1 MMFNALINPN
11 YCIKTLDCRKKW
23 FFFHIFAYMSL
34 RNKFK
39 TTFSRNVFL
48 PGISALVLLS
58 IICAIFPDTTE
69 SALVSVQQ
77 SIYKNL
83 HWTYSLL
90 VTLFLIFQLLLA
102 FSKMGNIRLGADNSE
117 PQYGFFSWI
126 AMLFAAGMG
135 IGLMYYGV
143 AEPMSHYV
151 NPALPT
157 ATINPAKDAQL
168 ATFFHWGL
176 HAWGIFGIMGLILAY
191 FSFRYKLPLAVR
203 SGLYPLL
210 RHRINGPIGDI
221 VDVFTLVSTFFGIAT
236 SLSLGVVQL
245 NAGLEHLGVLSERSL
260 LFQSI
265 IIMVVT
271 AAAIGSAVAGM
282 NKGVKRLSE
291 LNLLMTIVLVIFVL
305 ALGPTTFLFSALS
318 EGIGNY
324 INQFAD
330 LSFKTYAFEREGR
343 SWFTN
348 WTVMYWAWW
357 ISWAPFVGLFIAR
370 ISRGRTIREYILA
383 VLFVP
388 TMFIFLWMT
397 VFGNGAIWIDQ
408 HQAAGALSSL
418 AGNADVLLFAFFEQ
432 FPLAKPLCVLALVMV
447 VVFFITSADSG
458 ILVMNSIASGN
469 KTNTPQWQNVFW
481 GCLLSIISILL
492 LSAGG
497 INSLQTMTLITALP
511 FGFIM
516 LVLCLCLLKA
526 LRTDELYH
534 SSEIPY
540 GSRSWDG
547 RHWQERLQQILT
559 FSQKQDV
566 IRFFAD
572 KVQPAFV
579 ELKDELSKNGIDA
592 VILEGKHGKFSLE
605 LNIPHDQIR
614 NFRYGVAA
622 EKRSI
627 SDYLVED
634 DNTPDVETGI
644 QYIPVT
650 YYSDGRTGNDIQ
662 YLSQNEIIADVLR
675 EYERFLSIISDDDKS
690 MIYVDK

>member
-1 MMFNALINPN
+1 MAKLFKFN
-11 YCIKTLDCRKKW
+11 
-23 FFFHIFAYMSL
+23 
-34 RNKFK
+34 

-48 PGISALVLLS
+48 PGLIVLLLLTFG
-58 IICAIFPDTTE
+58 CAMFPDATE
-69 SALVSVQQ
+69 QALQTVQK

-90 VTLFLIFQLLLA
+90 VTFFLIFQLALA
-102 FSKMGNIRLGADNSE
+102 FSKMGDIRLGADNSE

-151 NPALPT
+151 EPALPDET
-157 ATINPAKDAQL
+157 VNPAKEAQL

-176 HAWGIFGIMGLILAY
+176 HAWGIFGVMGLILAY

-210 RHRINGPIGDI
+210 RERISGPIGDV

-245 NAGLEHLGVLSERSL
+245 NAGLEHLGILSERSL

-265 IIMVVT
+265 IIVVVT
-271 AAAIGSAVAGM
+271 GAAIASAVAGM

-291 LNLLMTIVLVIFVL
+291 LNLLMTIVLVVFVL
-305 ALGPTTFLFSALS
+305 ALGPTTFLFSAFS

-330 LSFKTYAFEREGR
+330 LSFKTFAFEKDGR

-388 TMFIFLWMT
+388 SLFIFLWMT

-408 HQAAGALSSL
+408 HQAAGALSVL

-432 FPLAKPLCVLALVMV
+432 FPLATPLCVLALIMV
-447 VVFFITSADSG
+447 VIFFITSADSG

-469 KTNTPQWQNVFW
+469 KTNTPQWQNAFW
-481 GCLLSIISILL
+481 GILLAVISISL

-516 LVLCLCLLKA
+516 LILCMCLFKA
-526 LRTDELYH
+526 LHTDELYQQ
-534 SSEIPY
+534 SKIPY
-540 GSRSWDG
+540 GSRTWDG
-547 RHWQERLQQILT
+547 HQWRERLQQILT
-559 FSQKQDV
+559 FSQKQD
-566 IRFFAD
+566 ILRFFSE
-572 KVQPAFV
+572 KVRPAFE
-579 ELKDELSKNGIDA
+579 ELQAELSKNGIDA
-592 VILEGKHGKFSLE
+592 HIMEGKLGKFSIE
-605 LNIPHDQIR
+605 LNIPLDQIW

-622 EKRSI
+622 EKRTI
-627 SDYLVED
+627 SDYMIED
-634 DNTPDVETGI
+634 DNTPDVETSI

-650 YYSDGRTGNDIQ
+650 YYSDGRSGNDIQ
-662 YLSQNEIIADVLR
+662 YLSRDEIIADVLR
-675 EYERFLSIISDDDKS
+675 EYERYLSIISDDEKS
-690 MIYVDK
+690 MFFIDKKEL

>member
-1 MMFNALINPN
+1 M
-11 YCIKTLDCRKKW
+11 IKQLP
-23 FFFHIFAYMSL
+23 I
-34 RNKFK
+34 K

-48 PGISALVLLS
+48 PGLILLLLLS
-58 IICAIFPDTTE
+58 VVCALFPDSTE
-69 SALVSVQQ
+69 AALKAVQAA
-77 SIYKNL
+77 IYKNL
-83 HWTYSLL
+83 NWTYSLL
-90 VTLFLIFQLLLA
+90 VTFFLIFQLALA
-102 FSKMGNIRLGADNSE
+102 FSKTGNIRLGADNSE
-117 PQYGFFSWI
+117 PQYSFFSWI

-151 NPALPT
+151 EPALPNST
-157 ATINPAKDAQL
+157 VNPAKEAQL

-210 RHRINGPIGDI
+210 RDRISGPIGDI
-221 VDVFTLVSTFFGIAT
+221 VDVFALVSTFFGIAT

-245 NAGLEHLGVLSERSL
+245 NAGLEHLGFLSECSL

-265 IIMVVT
+265 IILIVT
-271 AAAIGSAVAGM
+271 AAAMASAIAGM

-291 LNLLMTIVLVIFVL
+291 LNLLMTILLVVFIL
-305 ALGPTTFLFSALS
+305 LLGPTTFLFSAFS

-330 LSFKTYAFEREGR
+330 LSFKTYAFEKDGR

-370 ISRGRTIREYILA
+370 ISRGRTIREYVLA

-388 TMFIFLWMT
+388 SLFIFLWMT
-397 VFGNGAIWIDQ
+397 VFGNGAIWLDQ
-408 HQAAGALSSL
+408 HQAAGALSAL

-432 FPLAKPLCVLALVMV
+432 FPLATPLCVLAILMV
-447 VVFFITSADSG
+447 GIFFITSADSG

-469 KTNTPQWQNVFW
+469 KANTPLWQNVFW
-481 GCLLSIISILL
+481 GILLAVISILL

-497 INSLQTMTLITALP
+497 ISSLQTMTLITALP
-511 FGFIM
+511 FGIIM
-516 LVLCLCLLKA
+516 LILCFCLFLA
-526 LRTDELYH
+526 LRTDELYR
-534 SSEIPY
+534 SSKLPY

-547 RHWQERLQQILT
+547 RYWRERLQQILT
-559 FSQKQDV
+559 FSQKKDV
-566 IRFFAD
+566 LRFFSEQ
-572 KVQPAFV
+572 VRPAFE
-579 ELKDELSKNGIDA
+579 ELKKELAENGIDA
-592 VILEGKHGKFSLE
+592 HIIEGQQGRFSIE
-605 LNIPHDQIR
+605 LNIPHDQIW

-622 EKRSI
+622 EKRSV
-627 SDYLVED
+627 SDYLIEE
-634 DNTPDVETGI
+634 DNTPDVGTSI

-662 YLSQNEIIADVLR
+662 YLSRDEIIADVLR
-675 EYERFLSIISDDDKS
+675 EYERYLSIISDEEKS
-690 MIYVDK
+690 MFFIDKKKIADIQ

>member
-1 MMFNALINPN
+1 MKAIQNA
-11 YCIKTLDCRKKW
+11 
-23 FFFHIFAYMSL
+23 
-34 RNKFK
+34 
-39 TTFSRNVFL
+39 
-48 PGISALVLLS
+48 
-58 IICAIFPDTTE
+58 
-69 SALVSVQQ
+69 
-77 SIYKNL
+77 IYTNL

-90 VTLFLIFQLLLA
+90 VTFFLIFQLALA
-102 FSKMGNIRLGADNSE
+102 FSKMGDIRLGADNSE

-151 NPALPT
+151 EPALPQST
-157 ATINPAKDAQL
+157 ENPAKEAQL

-176 HAWGIFGIMGLILAY
+176 HAWGIFGVMGLILAY

-210 RHRINGPIGDI
+210 RERINGPIGDV

-265 IIMVVT
+265 IIVVVT
-271 AAAIGSAVAGM
+271 AAAMASALAGM

-291 LNLLMTIVLVIFVL
+291 LNLTMTIILVVFVL
-305 ALGPTTFLFSALS
+305 LLGPTTFLLSALS

-330 LSFKTYAFEREGR
+330 LSFKTFAFENDGR
-343 SWFTN
+343 SWYTN

-388 TMFIFLWMT
+388 SLFIFLWMT

-408 HQAAGALSSL
+408 HQAAGALSAL

-432 FPLAKPLCVLALVMV
+432 FPLATPLCILALIMV

-458 ILVMNSIASGN
+458 ILVMNSIASGSKPN
-469 KTNTPQWQNVFW
+469 PPKWQNIFW
-481 GCLLSIISILL
+481 AILLAVISIAL

-497 INSLQTMTLITALP
+497 ISSLQTMTLVTALP
-511 FGFIM
+511 FGLIM
-516 LVLCLCLLKA
+516 LILCFCLFKA
-526 LRTDELYH
+526 LRTDELYR
-534 SSEIPY
+534 SSKIPY

-547 RHWQERLQQILT
+547 SRWRERLQQILT
-559 FSQKQDV
+559 FSQKQD
-566 IRFFAD
+566 ILRFFAD
-572 KVQPAFV
+572 KVRPAFE
-579 ELKDELSKNGIDA
+579 ELQKELAKNGIDA
-592 VILEGKHGKFSLE
+592 HILEGKHGKFSIE
-605 LNIPHDQIR
+605 LAIPHDQIR
-614 NFRYGVAA
+614 NFRYGVSA
-622 EKRSI
+622 EKRTV
-627 SDYLVED
+627 SDYLIDE

-650 YYSDGRTGNDIQ
+650 YYSDGRSGNDIQ
-662 YLSQNEIIADVLR
+662 YLSKDEIISDVLR

-690 MIYVDK
+690 MVFIDKQNII

>member
-1 MMFNALINPN
+1 MTNL
-11 YCIKTLDCRKKW
+11 
-23 FFFHIFAYMSL
+23 FH
-34 RNKFK
+34 FK

-48 PGISALVLLS
+48 PGLIVLLS
-58 IICAIFPDTTE
+58 LSIVCALFPDATE
-69 SALVSVQQ
+69 SALQ
-77 SIYKNL
+77 STQKAIYENL
-83 HWTYSLL
+83 HWSYSLL
-90 VTLFLIFQLLLA
+90 VTFFLIFQLALA

-151 NPALPT
+151 EPALP
-157 ATINPAKDAQL
+157 ATTVNPAKDAQL

-176 HAWGIFGIMGLILAY
+176 HAWGIFGVMGLILAY

-210 RHRINGPIGDI
+210 RDRINGPIGDV

-245 NAGLEHLGVLSERSL
+245 NAGLVHLGILSERSL

-265 IIMVVT
+265 IIVIVT
-271 AAAIGSAVAGM
+271 AAAIASALAGL

-291 LNLLMTIVLVIFVL
+291 LNLLMTIVLTVFILV
-305 ALGPTTFLFSALS
+305 LGPTTFLFSAFS

-330 LSFKTYAFEREGR
+330 LSFKTFAFEKDGR
-343 SWFTN
+343 AWFTN

-388 TMFIFLWMT
+388 SLFIFLWMT

-408 HQAAGALSSL
+408 NQAAGALSKL
-418 AGNADVLLFAFFEQ
+418 AGNADILLFAFFEQ
-432 FPLAKPLCVLALVMV
+432 FPFATPLCVLALIMV

-469 KTNTPQWQNVFW
+469 KPNTPNWQNAFW
-481 GCLLSIISILL
+481 GILLAIISISL

-497 INSLQTMTLITALP
+497 INSLQTMTLVTALP
-511 FGFIM
+511 FGLIM
-516 LVLCLCLLKA
+516 LMLCICLFKA
-526 LRTDELYH
+526 LRTDELYR
-534 SSEIPY
+534 SSKIPY

-547 RHWQERLQQILT
+547 KRWRERLQQILT
-559 FSQKQDV
+559 FSQKQDIV
-566 IRFFAD
+566 RFFSE
-572 KVQPAFV
+572 KVRPAFE
-579 ELKDELSKNGIDA
+579 ELKAELAQNGIDA
-592 VILEGKHGKFSLE
+592 YILEGKRGKFSLE
-605 LNIPHDQIR
+605 LNIPTAQIR

-622 EKRSI
+622 EKQSV

-634 DNTPDVETGI
+634 DNTPDVETGF

-650 YYSDGRTGNDIQ
+650 YYSDGRSGNDIQ
-662 YLSQNEIIADVLR
+662 YLSREEIIADVLR
-675 EYERFLSIISDDDKS
+675 EYERYLSIISDDEKAMVFIDK
-690 MIYVDK
+690 DTL

>member
-1 MMFNALINPN
+1 M
-11 YCIKTLDCRKKW
+11 TQ
-23 FFFHIFAYMSL
+23 IFP
-34 RNKFK
+34 FK

-48 PGISALVLLS
+48 PGLIVLLS
-58 IICAIFPDTTE
+58 LTILCALFPDSTE
-69 SALVSVQQ
+69 AALKAVQK

-90 VTLFLIFQLLLA
+90 VTFFLIFQLILA
-102 FSKMGNIRLGADNSE
+102 FSKMGEIRLGADNSE

-151 NPALPT
+151 EPALPE
-157 ATINPAKDAQL
+157 ATVNPAKEAQL

-176 HAWGIFGIMGLILAY
+176 HAWGIFGVMGLILAY

-210 RHRINGPIGDI
+210 RERINGPIGDV
-221 VDVFTLVSTFFGIAT
+221 VDVFTLVSTFFGIST

-245 NAGLEHLGVLSERSL
+245 NAGLEHLGILNERSL
-260 LFQSI
+260 LLQSI
-265 IIMVVT
+265 IIVVVT
-271 AAAIGSAVAGM
+271 AAAMLSALAGL

-291 LNLLMTIVLVIFVL
+291 LNLLMTILLVLFVL
-305 ALGPTTFLFSALS
+305 TLGPTTFLFSALS

-330 LSFKTYAFEREGR
+330 LSFKTYAFENDGR

-357 ISWAPFVGLFIAR
+357 ISWTPFVGLFIAR

-388 TMFIFLWMT
+388 SLFIFLWMT

-408 HQAAGALSSL
+408 HQANGALSAL
-418 AGNADVLLFAFFEQ
+418 AGNADVLLFVFFEQ
-432 FPLAKPLCVLALVMV
+432 FPLAKPLCVLALFMV
-447 VVFFITSADSG
+447 VIFFITSADSG

-469 KTNTPQWQNVFW
+469 KPNTPQWQNVFW
-481 GCLLSIISILL
+481 GILLAVISIAL

-516 LVLCLCLLKA
+516 LVLCICLFMA
-526 LRTDELYH
+526 LHTDELYN
-534 SSEIPY
+534 SSKIPY

-547 RHWQERLQQILT
+547 RQWRERLQQILT

-566 IRFFAD
+566 LRFFAE
-572 KVQPAFV
+572 KVRPAFE
-579 ELKDELSKNGIDA
+579 ELKQELSKNGIDA
-592 VILEGKHGKFSLE
+592 QIIEGKNGKFSIE
-605 LNIPHDQIR
+605 LNIPHEQIW

-622 EKRSI
+622 EKRTLSE
-627 SDYLVED
+627 YLLED
-634 DNTPDVETGI
+634 DNTPDVETSI

-662 YLSQNEIIADVLR
+662 YLSREEIIADVLR
-675 EYERFLSIISDDDKS
+675 EYERYLSIISDEEKS
-690 MIYVDK
+690 MVFTDKKRIGG

>member
-1 MMFNALINPN
+1 MIKISKFN
-11 YCIKTLDCRKKW
+11 
-23 FFFHIFAYMSL
+23 
-34 RNKFK
+34 

-48 PGISALVLLS
+48 PGLIVLLLLTFV
-58 IICAIFPDTTE
+58 CALFPDSTE
-69 SALVSVQQ
+69 AALQSVQK
-77 SIYKNL
+77 SIYENL

-90 VTLFLIFQLLLA
+90 VTFFLIFQLILA
-102 FSKMGNIRLGADNSE
+102 FSKAGNIRLGADNSE

-151 NPALPT
+151 EPALPD
-157 ATINPAKDAQL
+157 ATVNPAKEAQL

-176 HAWGIFGIMGLILAY
+176 HAWGIFGVMGLILAY

-210 RHRINGPIGDI
+210 RERINGPIGDI
-221 VDVFTLVSTFFGIAT
+221 TDVFTLVSTFFGIAT

-245 NAGLEHLGVLSERSL
+245 NAGLVHLNILSENSL
-260 LFQSI
+260 LFQSVI
-265 IIMVVT
+265 IIVVT
-271 AAAIGSAVAGM
+271 AAAIASALAGL

-305 ALGPTTFLFSALS
+305 TLGPTTFLFSALS

-330 LSFKTYAFEREGR
+330 LSFKTFAFEKDGR

-388 TMFIFLWMT
+388 SLFIFLWMT

-408 HQAAGALSSL
+408 HQAAGALSAL

-432 FPLAKPLCVLALVMV
+432 FPLATPLCILALIMV

-469 KTNTPQWQNVFW
+469 KPNTPQWQNTFW
-481 GCLLSIISILL
+481 GILLAIISIAL

-516 LVLCLCLLKA
+516 LVLCLCLFKA
-526 LRTDELYH
+526 LRTDELYR
-534 SSEIPY
+534 SSKIPY

-547 RHWQERLQQILT
+547 RHWQERLQQILM
-559 FSQKQDV
+559 FSQKQD
-566 IRFFAD
+566 IMRFFED
-572 KVQPAFV
+572 KVRPAFE
-579 ELKDELSKNGIDA
+579 ELKNELAQNGIDA
-592 VILEGKHGKFSLE
+592 HIIEKRQGKYSVE
-605 LNIPHDQIR
+605 LNIPHDQIW

-622 EKRSI
+622 EKRTVSE
-627 SDYLVED
+627 YLIED

-662 YLSQNEIIADVLR
+662 YLSRNEIIADVLR
-675 EYERFLSIISDDDKS
+675 EYERYLSIIADDDKS
-690 MIYVDK
+690 MFFTDKKKL

>member
-1 MMFNALINPN
+1 MTKQFI
-11 YCIKTLDCRKKW
+11 
-23 FFFHIFAYMSL
+23 
-34 RNKFK
+34 FK

-48 PGISALVLLS
+48 PGITALIILS
-58 IICAIFPDTTE
+58 VVCALFPDATE
-69 SALVSVQQ
+69 TGLKTVQKA
-77 SIYKNL
+77 IYKDL

-90 VTLFLIFQLLLA
+90 VTFFLIFQLALA

-151 NPALPT
+151 EPALPDST
-157 ATINPAKDAQL
+157 VNPAKEAQL

-176 HAWGIFGIMGLILAY
+176 HAWGIFGVMGLILAY

-210 RHRINGPIGDI
+210 RERIGGPIGDL

-236 SLSLGVVQL
+236 SLGLGVVQL
-245 NAGLEHLGVLSERSL
+245 NAGLEHLGMLNERSL

-265 IIMVVT
+265 IIVIVT
-271 AAAIGSAVAGM
+271 SAAIASALAGL

-291 LNLLMTIVLVIFVL
+291 INLVMTIVLVVFVL
-305 ALGPTTFLFSALS
+305 VLGPTTFLFSAFS

-330 LSFKTYAFEREGR
+330 LSFKTFAFEKDGR

-388 TMFIFLWMT
+388 SIFIFLWMT

-408 HQAAGALSSL
+408 HQAAGALSAL

-432 FPLAKPLCVLALVMV
+432 FPMAKPLCVLALAMV
-447 VVFFITSADSG
+447 VIFFITSADSG

-469 KTNTPQWQNVFW
+469 KSNTPKWQNAFW
-481 GCLLSIISILL
+481 GILLGVISISL

-511 FGFIM
+511 FSIIM
-516 LVLCLCLLKA
+516 LILCLCLFKA
-526 LRTDELYH
+526 LRTDELYR
-534 SSEIPY
+534 SSKIPY

-547 RHWQERLQQILT
+547 RQWRERLQQILT
-559 FSQKQDV
+559 FSQKKDV
-566 IRFFAD
+566 MRFFSER
-572 KVQPAFV
+572 VRPAFEEIKE
-579 ELKDELSKNGIDA
+579 ELARNNIEAQIIENPK
-592 VILEGKHGKFSLE
+592 GKFSIE
-605 LNIPHDQIR
+605 LNIPSDQIS

-622 EKRSI
+622 EKRTI
-627 SDYLVED
+627 SDYLLED

-644 QYIPVT
+644 QYIPIT
-650 YYSDGRTGNDIQ
+650 YYSDGRSGNDIQ
-662 YLSQNEIIADVLR
+662 YLSREEIIADVLR
-675 EYERFLSIISDDDKS
+675 EYERYLSIIADDDKS
-690 MIYVDK
+690 MIFIDKKKYRNTP

>member
-1 MMFNALINPN
+1 MTKLFRIN
-11 YCIKTLDCRKKW
+11 
-23 FFFHIFAYMSL
+23 
-34 RNKFK
+34 

-48 PGISALVLLS
+48 PGLIVLLLLTAV
-58 IICAIFPDTTE
+58 CALFPDATE
-69 SALVSVQQ
+69 AGLQSVQNA
-77 SIYKNL
+77 IYKDL

-90 VTLFLIFQLLLA
+90 VTFFLIFQFYLA
-102 FSKMGNIRLGADNSE
+102 FSKMGDIRLGADNSE

-151 NPALPT
+151 EPALPAST
-157 ATINPAKDAQL
+157 VNPAKEAQL

-176 HAWGIFGIMGLILAY
+176 HAWGIFGVMGLILAY

-210 RHRINGPIGDI
+210 RERIGGPIGDV

-236 SLSLGVVQL
+236 SLGLGVVQL

-260 LFQSI
+260 LFQTVI
-265 IIMVVT
+265 IVVVI
-271 AAAIGSAVAGM
+271 AAAITSALAGM

-291 LNLLMTIVLVIFVL
+291 LNLLLTIVLVLFVL
-305 ALGPTTFLFSALS
+305 SLGPTTFLFSALS

-330 LSFKTYAFEREGR
+330 LSFKTYAFEKDGR

-388 TMFIFLWMT
+388 SLFIFLWMT
-397 VFGNGAIWIDQ
+397 VFGNGAIWMDQ
-408 HQAAGALSSL
+408 HQAAGALSAM

-432 FPLAKPLCVLALVMV
+432 FPLAKPLCVMALLMV

-469 KTNTPQWQNVFW
+469 KSNTPQWQNVFW
-481 GCLLSIISILL
+481 GILLAVIAIALLSV
-492 LSAGG
+492 GG
-497 INSLQTMTLITALP
+497 INSLQTMTLVTALP
-511 FGFIM
+511 FGIIM
-516 LVLCLCLLKA
+516 LVLCLCLFKA
-526 LRTDELYH
+526 LRTDELYR
-534 SSEIPY
+534 SSKIPY
-540 GSRSWDG
+540 GSRNWDG
-547 RHWQERLQQILT
+547 KQWRERLQQILT
-559 FSQKQDV
+559 FSQKQDIV
-566 IRFFAD
+566 RFIAE
-572 KVQPAFV
+572 KVRPAFE
-579 ELKDELSKNGIDA
+579 ELQRELAQNGIDA
-592 VILEGKHGKFSLE
+592 LVLEGKRGKFSLE
-605 LNIPHDQIR
+605 LNIPTGQIS

-622 EKRSI
+622 EKRAI
-627 SDYLVED
+627 SDYLLED
-634 DNTPDVETGI
+634 DNTPDVENSI

-650 YYSDGRTGNDIQ
+650 YYSDGRAGNDIQ
-662 YLSQNEIIADVLR
+662 YLSREEIIADVLR
-675 EYERFLSIISDDDKS
+675 EYERYLSIISDADKS
-690 MIYVDK
+690 MVFVDKNTI

>member
-1 MMFNALINPN
+1 MH
-11 YCIKTLDCRKKW
+11 K
-23 FFFHIFAYMSL
+23 FFH
-34 RNKFK
+34 FK

-48 PGISALVLLS
+48 SGLIVLLLLTFV
-58 IICAIFPDTTE
+58 CALFPDDTE
-69 SALVSVQQ
+69 AALKAVQKA
-77 SIYKNL
+77 IYKDL

-90 VTLFLIFQLLLA
+90 VTLFLIFQLFLA
-102 FSKMGNIRLGADNSE
+102 FSKVGNIRLGADNSE

-151 NPALPT
+151 EPALPD
-157 ATINPAKDAQL
+157 ATVNPAKDAQL

-176 HAWGIFGIMGLILAY
+176 HAWGIFGVMGLILAY

-203 SGLYPLL
+203 SGLYPIF
-210 RHRINGPIGDI
+210 RERINGPIGDV

-245 NAGLEHLGVLSERSL
+245 NAGLEHLGILGERSL

-265 IIMVVT
+265 IIIVVT
-271 AAAIGSAVAGM
+271 AAAVASAVAGL

-291 LNLLMTIVLVIFVL
+291 INLLMTILLVVFVL
-305 ALGPTTFLFSALS
+305 LLGPTTFLFSALS

-330 LSFKTYAFEREGR
+330 LSFNTFAFEKDGR
-343 SWFTN
+343 FWFTN

-388 TMFIFLWMT
+388 SMFIFLWMT
-397 VFGNGAIWIDQ
+397 VFGNGAIWMDQ
-408 HQAAGALSSL
+408 HDAAGALSSL
-418 AGNADVLLFAFFEQ
+418 ADNADVLLFAFFEQ
-432 FPLAKPLCVLALVMV
+432 FPLSTPLCVIALIMV
-447 VVFFITSADSG
+447 VIFFITSADSG
-458 ILVMNSIASGN
+458 ILVMNSIASGSKPN
-469 KTNTPQWQNVFW
+469 PPQWQNVFW
-481 GCLLSIISILL
+481 GILLAVISIVL

-497 INSLQTMTLITALP
+497 ISSLQTMTLVTALP
-511 FGFIM
+511 FGIIM
-516 LVLCLCLLKA
+516 LILCYCLFKA

-534 SSEIPY
+534 SSKIPY
-540 GSRSWDG
+540 GSRTWDG
-547 RHWQERLQQILT
+547 RHWRERLQQILT

-566 IRFFAD
+566 LRFFSE
-572 KVQPAFV
+572 KVRPAFE
-579 ELKDELSKNGIDA
+579 ELKTEFARNGIDA
-592 VILEGKHGKFSLE
+592 HIAEGLHGKFSIE
-605 LNIPHDQIR
+605 LTIPYKQMW

-622 EKRSI
+622 EKRSV

-662 YLSQNEIIADVLR
+662 YLSRDEIIADVLR
-675 EYERFLSIISDDDKS
+675 EYERYLSIISDDDKS
-690 MIYVDK
+690 MIFIDKKRI